1 MTEKP
6 IIIVGNNIGGG
17 KTIAQIQDLVRIIK
31 KIDGTKTS
39 KIIAETYNK
48 ELQQLSDGRIG
59 VRIWHDFDNTLR
71 CVVVYPNSAVKER
84 IEWGLNVW

>member
-1 MTEKP
+1 MTERP
-6 IIIVGNNIGGG
+6 IVIVGNNISGG
-17 KTIAQIQDLVRIIK
+17 KTIAQIQELVRLVK
-31 KIDGTKTS
+31 KLDGTDKRNLL
-39 KIIAETYNK
+39 IAENYNK

-84 IEWGLNVW
+84 IEWG

>member
-1 MTEKP
+1 MTEKRCKV
-6 IIIVGNNIGGG
+6 IVGNNIGGG

-31 KIDGTKTS
+31 KIDGTKTN
-39 KIIAETYNK
+39 KIIAESYNK

-84 IEWGLNVW
+84 IEWGL

>member
-6 IIIVGNNIGGG
+6 IIIVGNNISGG

-39 KIIAETYNK
+39 KIIAESYNK

-59 VRIWHDFDNTLR
+59 LRIWHDFDNTLR